1 MRRCVRMSGCVRE
14 LQCRFG
20 IYRKTSNSWE
30 RQSVA
35 TPIAEELEYRMP
47 DLLSLLA
54 TLVFTLYVFT
64 FGACFG
70 SFLNVIVW
78 RIPRGLPIAFARS
91 HCPHCNTMIP
101 GSDNIPIV
109 GWLRL
114 RGRCRFCRQQI
125 SMRYL
130 VVETGVAL
138 LFAGLFLLIVVSQGA
153 TLPQHGQASQFTN
166 WLTDFPNGW
175 TLQVFLHQCVL
186 GYALLAI
193 LLMDQERSETPW
205 SFSLIMAALHLG
217 LVCWN
222 PAINQLDQLTQ
233 RPTLGSPLALAS
245 LSASLNYSLSGGV
258 LALVLGGLA
267 RVLKLPCRV
276 RNSLQAL
283 LLLGVFLGP
292 IVLAW
297 AALIA
302 GTAQGMQWLAGKL
315 RARPSG
321 PVLGLALHL
330 FCAWLIILCSW
341 RWWPRAEWPPWG

>member
-1 MRRCVRMSGCVRE
+1 
-14 LQCRFG
+14 
-20 IYRKTSNSWE
+20 
-30 RQSVA
+30 
-35 TPIAEELEYRMP
+35 MP

-54 TLVFTLYVFT
+54 TLVFTLYVFA

-205 SFSLIMAALHLG
+205 SFSLVMAALHLG

-258 LALVLGGLA
+258 LAARVGRTCQSVEAPLPCSQQPPGLTLAGSVSRANRTCLGRVDCRYGPRHAMAGRQAARATIRPGVGAGVALVLRLA
-267 RVLKLPCRV
+267 DHPVFV
-276 RNSLQAL
+276 AL
-283 LLLGVFLGP
+283 VAARGVATLGVTR
-292 IVLAW
+292 IS
-297 AALIA
+297 
-302 GTAQGMQWLAGKL
+302 
-315 RARPSG
+315 RAD
-321 PVLGLALHL
+321 
-330 FCAWLIILCSW
+330 
-341 RWWPRAEWPPWG
+341 E